1 MHDDDT
7 TDAAGAEGIAP
18 FDLSAAEE
26 PAADAVAPEESPA
39 DDGFFAAG
47 FASIHD
53 GAEDG
58 AEHGREFPGPF
69 DADVDQSAVG
79 DRTFLDDGRADS
91 ADIPLVVFPPPDAE
105 PPGFDTA
112 PPDAAVGDE
121 RAGILPISARLDEA
135 RMDEWES
142 GTPHGESPDATPWD
156 AGRPESE

>member
-7 TDAAGAEGIAP
+7 TDAGMNHGKPPEHDPWAEVDGTSGAEDIAP

-26 PAADAVAPEESPA
+26 PAPDAVAPVESPA

-79 DRTFLDDGRADS
+79 DRTFLDDGHHR
-91 ADIPLVVFPPPDAE
+91 
-105 PPGFDTA
+105 
-112 PPDAAVGDE
+112 
-121 RAGILPISARLDEA
+121 LPIERKAEA
-135 RMDEWES
+135 
-142 GTPHGESPDATPWD
+142 
-156 AGRPESE
+156 